1 MRVYLDN
8 CCYNRPF
15 DDQSQVKVRVE
26 TISKL
31 AVQLMMA
38 TKRVEYVWSSTLDY
52 ELSKNPVPIMEVSN
66 AND

>member
-15 DDQSQVKVRVE
+15 DDQDQLTIRLE
-26 TISKL
+26 TVTKL

-38 TKRVEYVWSSTLDY
+38 LGAMKVM
-52 ELSKNPVPIMEVSN
+52 NPIQFITEECNEDDASIGQ
-66 AND
+66 